1 LNIIGNWGSTTPA
14 LRHIAWTIEES
25 REGRFRKY
33 INNQAPVPNTFLFD
47 CEDANR
53 ALFLAFTQHWQ
64 YKRTHGLLAFVSD
77 YQGEMYS
84 DLMCLQATE
93 DDSLDRPSGHLAP
106 VYLFLSIFLKCLL
119 IPKFKVTERY
129 FCIWKHAIRL

>member
-1 LNIIGNWGSTTPA
+1 

-25 REGRFRKY
+25 QEGRFRKY

-77 YQGEMYS
+77 YQGGNTLLTDPQVIS
-84 DLMCLQATE
+84 HP
-93 DDSLDRPSGHLAP
+93 SLGDIFASGNMPSSCKEFPTTH
-106 VYLFLSIFLKCLL
+106 KCNNSANT
-119 IPKFKVTERY
+119 F
-129 FCIWKHAIRL
+129 RLPT

>member
-1 LNIIGNWGSTTPA
+1 
-14 LRHIAWTIEES
+14 IEES

-47 CEDANR
+47 REDANC

-64 YKRTHGLLAFVSD
+64 YKHPPGLAFVSD

-84 DLMCLQATE
+84 DL
-93 DDSLDRPSGHLAP
+93 
-106 VYLFLSIFLKCLL
+106 
-119 IPKFKVTERY
+119 
-129 FCIWKHAIRL
+129 

>member
-1 LNIIGNWGSTTPA
+1 MAEEKSPPPTQIPRMRFVRVVFATEGKQAQVMNREKTRPRSLFLVEES
-14 LRHIAWTIEES
+14 IEES

-64 YKRTHGLLAFVSD
+64 YKRTHGLAFVSD

-84 DLMCLQATE
+84 NLMCLQATE
-93 DDSLDRPSGHLAP
+93 D
-106 VYLFLSIFLKCLL
+106 VFQEVILS
-119 IPKFKVTERY
+119 
-129 FCIWKHAIRL
+129 

>member
-1 LNIIGNWGSTTPA
+1 MAEEKTPPPTQIPRMRFVRVA
-14 LRHIAWTIEES
+14 FATEGKQAQVTNGEKTRPCSLFLVEESIEES

-33 INNQAPVPNTFLFD
+33 INNQSPVPNGFLFD
-47 CEDANR
+47 YEDANR

-64 YKRTHGLLAFVSD
+64 YKRTHGLAFVSD

-93 DDSLDRPSGHLAP
+93 D
-106 VYLFLSIFLKCLL
+106 VFQEVILS
-119 IPKFKVTERY
+119 
-129 FCIWKHAIRL
+129 